1 MMIRP
6 ATAAD
11 AFAMAQIL
19 NRIIAIGGTTAH
31 ETAKSAQQVRHD
43 YITGPDVLS
52 CVVAVVEDRV
62 AGWQS
67 VSRWQDQAHI
77 GTFVAPDLQ
86 AQGAGAAMFALT
98 YDTMQKAGVPHLIA
112 SIRADNEPGLRYY
125 ARIGFVD
132 FDAEPQFA
140 LATGQIV
147 GRIHRRFDVV

>member
-52 CVVAVVEDRV
+52 CVVAVVEDR
-62 AGWQS
+62 
-67 VSRWQDQAHI
+67 
-77 GTFVAPDLQ
+77 
-86 AQGAGAAMFALT
+86 AL
-98 YDTMQKAGVPHLIA
+98 GIL
-112 SIRADNEPGLRYY
+112 E
-125 ARIGFVD
+125 
-132 FDAEPQFA
+132 
-140 LATGQIV
+140 
-147 GRIHRRFDVV
+147 